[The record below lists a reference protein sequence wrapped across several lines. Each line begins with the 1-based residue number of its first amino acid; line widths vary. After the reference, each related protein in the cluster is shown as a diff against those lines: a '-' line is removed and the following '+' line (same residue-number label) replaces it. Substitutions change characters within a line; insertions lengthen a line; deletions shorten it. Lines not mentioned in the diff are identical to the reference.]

1 MPVKLYMTLT
11 QRGSFG
17 GSRLSRVARRDGR
30 PNSTRYFTKKN
41 CTSARARPPVAGG
54 RKGGQSKQDEAT
66 KTRNQY
72 PTHLD
77 LLERLDVKCGEQQ
90 QVDGP
95 RQSWPS
101 QLGH

>member
-1 MPVKLYMTLT
+1 MLLM
-11 QRGSFG
+11 
-17 GSRLSRVARRDGR
+17 
-30 PNSTRYFTKKN
+30 
-41 CTSARARPPVAGG
+41 
-54 RKGGQSKQDEAT
+54 QDEAT

-101 QLGH
+101 QLGHWEGQAQMDQQHTHTFHAQHTAGC